1 MRKTGLRDVSIG
13 FLVLCLFVSAM
24 TIQVSAEDEYNL
36 KDSFPSPDPV
46 SSGMFG
52 WSVAISGD
60 ILVVGGLQSIA
71 NDRPAGE
78 AYIYDSDGNLL
89 ATIQSPE
96 PKASFSYSVA
106 VSGDTVVVG
115 EWANMVE
122 GVSAAGR
129 AYIFDSDGNLRS
141 TLLSP
146 EPRNQAQFGWSV
158 AVSGD
163 TIVVSEPKNIVEEK
177 LGAGRAYIF
186 DSNGNLESTLLSPRP
201 GWNAFF
207 GCSVAADGDKI
218 VVGEVYVAERATPVG
233 PGSVYVFDSEGNHLA
248 TLQSPEPTNTNF
260 GWSVAINEDIIV
272 VGESFADVDGNS
284 KAGRVYIFDTDGNLL
299 TTLQAPTP
307 EENAEFGNAVAIG
320 GDIVVVGEYKAD
332 VESLNEGRAYVFDL
346 DGTLL
351 ATHQSPIPGAAAYF
365 GNSVAVNGDTI
376 AVGEP
381 NAKVDGILKAGKVH
395 IYAPGPPV
403 EEPATVEEPVETSSG
418 SNTQPEKK
426 GIPGFPYESILL
438 GVVSAILVLWSIQRK
453 R

>member
-1 MRKTGLRDVSIG
+1 MRKTGLRGISIG
-13 FLVLCLFVSAM
+13 LLVLSLFVSAM
-24 TIQVSAEDEYNL
+24 TLQVSAEDEYNL
-36 KDSFPSPDPV
+36 KESLPSPEPV
-46 SSGMFG
+46 SCGMFG

-60 ILVVGGLQSIA
+60 ILVVGGLKNIA
-71 NDRPAGE
+71 EDRPAGE
-78 AYIYDSDGNLL
+78 AYIYDSDRNLR

-96 PKASFSYSVA
+96 PRSSFSRSVA

-122 GVSAAGR
+122 RVSA
-129 AYIFDSDGNLRS
+129 
-141 TLLSP
+141 
-146 EPRNQAQFGWSV
+146 
-158 AVSGD
+158 
-163 TIVVSEPKNIVEEK
+163 
-177 LGAGRAYIF
+177 AGRAYIF

-272 VGESFADVDGNS
+272 VGESFAEVDGNS

-403 EEPATVEEPVETSSG
+403 EEPATVEEPAETSSG

-426 GIPGFPYESILL
+426 GIPGFPYETILL
-438 GVVSAILVLWSIQRK
+438 GVVSVILVLWSIRK
-453 R
+453 RR